1 MFPKRNLWAA
11 LALALGIFTANNY
24 GSYHEAM
31 IAIQNQCDRVVS
43 AAHIPHPVHGLE
55 ACEHFV
61 LLQPAPY
68 VQGTQQPAPPVQQ
81 KQQPAPQAQQIQQP
95 AVPEEDSTAA
105 QLLPQYRQEVD
116 TERFVE
122 KEAIA
127 VLGAVLIAVSKSGL
141 DMMLRARR
149 RQRQGRK
156 GQAGRRGLFKLRRPP
171 GRAYRRRVRRMRRK

>member
-1 MFPKRNLWAA
+1 MFPNRNLWAA

-24 GSYHEAM
+24 GSYHEAI
-31 IAIQNQCDRVVS
+31 IAIQDQCDRVVS

-55 ACEHFV
+55 ACERFV

-68 VQGTQQPAPPVQQ
+68 VQGTQQPAPLVQQ
-81 KQQPAPQAQQIQQP
+81 THQPAPLVQQTQQPATPG
-95 AVPEEDSTAA
+95 EDSTAA
-105 QLLPQYRQEVD
+105 QLLPQYRQVVD
-116 TERFVE
+116 KERFVE

-127 VLGAVLIAVSKSGL
+127 ILGAVLIAVSKSGL

-156 GQAGRRGLFKLRRPP
+156 GQDGRRGLVKLRRPAW
-171 GRAYRRRVRRMRRK
+171 RAYRRRVSRMRRK